1 MIVNIGRFHTKYRTK
16 TEFVSKLYHRKPAK
30 TTCNIMKMQDSP
42 FARLLTSNLFDKK
55 MCEHYQKNMYLY
67 LLFWLIFCI

>member
-1 MIVNIGRFHTKYRTK
+1 M
-16 TEFVSKLYHRKPAK
+16 SKLYHRKPAK

-55 MCEHYQKNMYLY
+55 CVNIIKRICIYIYY
-67 LLFWLIFCI
+67 FGLFFAYNNLIL